1 MEATQI
7 YAIAA
12 GSIFVV
18 LTILNLLLCI
28 LQKFYACNMLLLRH
42 LIYPFFIRRHR
53 FVGPWTRLGALLRVI
68 YLTANIF
75 LSIFPVLSL
84 SEVANRAG
92 HLSLINMM
100 PLFFGPHLS
109 FLADIVGVP
118 LHTYQS
124 LHGASAA
131 MTVVLGVTHVVL
143 GALHK
148 STYFRFAER
157 SQVAGLIV
165 SPNQLFSRIY

>member
-12 GSIFVV
+12 GSIFVLLTV
-18 LTILNLLLCI
+18 LNSLLCI
-28 LQKFYACNMLLLRH
+28 LQKLYACNMLLLRH
-42 LIYPFFIRRHR
+42 LIYPFLIRRHR
-53 FVGPWTRLGALLRVI
+53 FVGPWTRLGVLLRLI
-68 YLTANIF
+68 YLIANIF

-84 SEVANRAG
+84 SEAAGRAG
-92 HLSLINMM
+92 RLSLINMI
-100 PLFFGPHLS
+100 PLFFGPHFS
-109 FLADIVGVP
+109 FLADVIGVP

-131 MTVVLGVTHVVL
+131 MTVLLGATHVVL

-157 SQVAGLIV
+157 PQVAGLIV
-165 SPNQLFSRIY
+165 SPYQ